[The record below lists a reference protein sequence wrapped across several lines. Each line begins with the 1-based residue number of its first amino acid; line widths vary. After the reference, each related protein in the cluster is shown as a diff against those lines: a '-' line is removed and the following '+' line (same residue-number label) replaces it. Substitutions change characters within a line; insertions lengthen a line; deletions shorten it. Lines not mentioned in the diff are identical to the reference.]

1 MHAVSSMTGYA
12 VAEGLSP
19 LGKISV
25 ECRAVNSRFLDLTL
39 RMDESLRFAE
49 GLVREQIQK
58 RVTRGK
64 MEVRISLK
72 ASEAGIPSALNEPA
86 LRRIAELQETVRRVI
101 PETPVLTVAELL
113 EMPGIAETASTDREA
128 LAESLLQVLDDALTA
143 FTAARLREGEALA
156 RVLLD
161 YCSQM
166 EATVEDVRAEIPRII
181 AHIEGKLTERL
192 EDALAAALT
201 EKSTL
206 TREEVSDRIRQE
218 VTLYAIRLDVD
229 EEMNRLVTHL
239 NEVRRILEKGG
250 PVGRRLD
257 FMAQE
262 MNREANTL
270 GSKAAAIEM
279 TNASMA
285 LKVLIEQLREQIQNL
300 E

>member
-1 MHAVSSMTGYA
+1 MNTVSSMTGYS
-12 VAEGLSP
+12 VADGLSS
-19 LGKISV
+19 LGKITV
-25 ECRAVNSRFLDLTL
+25 ECRAVNSRFLDLSL

-49 GLVREQIQK
+49 AFVRERVQK
-58 RVTRGK
+58 RVARGK

-72 ASEAGIPSALNEPA
+72 SSDASLPSALNTTA
-86 LRRIAELQETVRRVI
+86 LERIAALQDEIRSRI
-101 PETPVLTVAELL
+101 PGTPALTVAELL
-113 EMPGIAETASTDREA
+113 EMPGIVANESTDREA
-128 LAESLLQVLDDALTA
+128 LAADLLRIVDDALDA
-143 FTAARLREGEALA
+143 FCASRSREGEALTKI
-156 RVLLD
+156 LLD

-166 EATVEDVRAEIPRII
+166 EATVEEVRAEIPRII
-181 AHIEGKLTERL
+181 SHIEGKLTERL
-192 EDALAAALT
+192 ENALANALT

-206 TREEVSDRIRQE
+206 SREEVSDRIRQE

-239 NEVRRILEKGG
+239 AEVRRILAKGG

-285 LKVLIEQLREQIQNL
+285 LKVVLEQMREQIQNL

>member
-1 MHAVSSMTGYA
+1 MNAVSSMTGYA
-12 VAEGLSP
+12 VADGLSP
-19 LGKISV
+19 LGKITV

-39 RMDESLRFAE
+39 RMDEALRFAE
-49 GLVREQIQK
+49 PVVRERIQK
-58 RVTRGK
+58 AVARGK

-72 ASEAGIPSALNEPA
+72 ASDATLPTSLNAAALERVAA
-86 LRRIAELQETVRRVI
+86 LQAEIRRAI
-101 PETPVLTVAELL
+101 PETPALTVADLL
-113 EMPGIAETASTDREA
+113 GMPGIVASEPADREI
-128 LAESLLQVLDDALTA
+128 LSESLMKVVDDALAA
-143 FTAARLREGEALA
+143 FTASRRREGDALA
-156 RVLLD
+156 KVLLG
-161 YCSQM
+161 YCDQM
-166 EATVEDVRAEIPRII
+166 EATVSEVRAEIPRII
-181 AHIEGKLTERL
+181 SHIESKLTERL

-239 NEVRRILEKGG
+239 QEVRRILAKGG

-285 LKVLIEQLREQIQNL
+285 LKVVLEQLREQIQNL

>member
-1 MHAVSSMTGYA
+1 
-12 VAEGLSP
+12 
-19 LGKISV
+19 
-25 ECRAVNSRFLDLTL
+25 
-39 RMDESLRFAE
+39 
-49 GLVREQIQK
+49 
-58 RVTRGK
+58 
-64 MEVRISLK
+64 
-72 ASEAGIPSALNEPA
+72 
-86 LRRIAELQETVRRVI
+86 
-101 PETPVLTVAELL
+101 
-113 EMPGIAETASTDREA
+113 
-128 LAESLLQVLDDALTA
+128 
-143 FTAARLREGEALA
+143 
-156 RVLLD
+156 
-161 YCSQM
+161 M
-166 EATVEDVRAEIPRII
+166 EATVEEVRAEIPRII
-181 AHIEGKLTERL
+181 AHVEGKLTERL
-192 EDALAAALT
+192 EDALASALT

-285 LKVLIEQLREQIQNL
+285 LKVVIEQLREQIQNL

>member
-39 RMDESLRFAE
+39 RMDESLRFAD

-58 RVTRGK
+58 RVARGK

-72 ASEAGIPSALNEPA
+72 ASEAGLPTSLNEAA
-86 LRRIAELQETVRRVI
+86 LRRIAELQASIRKVI
-101 PETPVLTVAELL
+101 PETPPLTVAELL
-113 EMPGIAETASTDREA
+113 EMPGIAETAGADRDE
-128 LAESLLQVLDDALTA
+128 LAASILKVLDEALTA
-143 FTAARLREGEALA
+143 FSAARRREGEALA
-156 RVLLD
+156 KVLLD
-161 YCSQM
+161 YCAQM
-166 EATVEDVRAEIPRII
+166 EATVEEVRAEIPRII
-181 AHIEGKLTERL
+181 AHVEGKLTERL
-192 EDALAAALT
+192 EDALASALT

-270 GSKAAAIEM
+270 GSKAAAIEI

-285 LKVLIEQLREQIQNL
+285 LKVVIEQLREQIQNL

>member
-12 VAEGLSP
+12 VVEGLSP

-39 RMDESLRFAE
+39 RMDESLRFAD

-58 RVTRGK
+58 RVARGK

-72 ASEAGIPSALNEPA
+72 ASEAGLPTALNYAA
-86 LRRIAELQETVRRVI
+86 LRRIAELQASIRKVI
-101 PETPVLTVAELL
+101 PETPPLTVAELL
-113 EMPGIAETASTDREA
+113 EMPGIAETGGTDRDE
-128 LAESLLQVLDDALTA
+128 LAACILKVLDEALTA
-143 FTAARLREGEALA
+143 FSAARRREGEALA
-156 RVLLD
+156 KVLLD
-161 YCSQM
+161 YCDQM
-166 EATVEDVRAEIPRII
+166 EATVEEVRAEIPRII
-181 AHIEGKLTERL
+181 AHVEGKLTERL
-192 EDALAAALT
+192 EDALASALT

-285 LKVLIEQLREQIQNL
+285 LKVVIEQLREQIQNL

>member
-19 LGKISV
+19 LGKILV

-39 RMDESLRFAE
+39 RMDESLRFAD

-58 RVTRGK
+58 RVARGK

-72 ASEAGIPSALNEPA
+72 ASEAGLPTSLNEAA
-86 LRRIAELQETVRRVI
+86 LRRIAELQASIRKVI
-101 PETPVLTVAELL
+101 PETPPLTVAELL
-113 EMPGIAETASTDREA
+113 EMPGIAETAGTDRDE
-128 LAESLLQVLDDALTA
+128 LAASILKVLDEALTA
-143 FTAARLREGEALA
+143 FSAARRREGEALA
-156 RVLLD
+156 KVLLD
-161 YCSQM
+161 YCAQM
-166 EATVEDVRAEIPRII
+166 EATVEEVRAEIPRII
-181 AHIEGKLTERL
+181 AHVEGKLTERL
-192 EDALAAALT
+192 EDALASALT

-285 LKVLIEQLREQIQNL
+285 LKVVIEQLREQIQNL

>member
-19 LGKISV
+19 LGKILI

-39 RMDESLRFAE
+39 RMDESLRFAD

-58 RVTRGK
+58 RVARGK

-72 ASEAGIPSALNEPA
+72 ASDAGLPTALNDSA
-86 LRRIAELQETVRRVI
+86 LRRIAELQASIRKVI
-101 PETPVLTVAELL
+101 PETPPLTVAELL
-113 EMPGIAETASTDREA
+113 EMPGIAETGGADRDELAASI
-128 LAESLLQVLDDALTA
+128 LKVLDEALTA
-143 FTAARLREGEALA
+143 LSAARRREGEALA
-156 RVLLD
+156 KVLLD
-161 YCSQM
+161 YCAQM
-166 EATVEDVRAEIPRII
+166 EATVEEVRAEIPRII
-181 AHIEGKLTERL
+181 AHVEGKLTERL
-192 EDALAAALT
+192 EDALASALT

-285 LKVLIEQLREQIQNL
+285 LKVVIEQLREQIQNL

>member
-12 VAEGLSP
+12 VAEDLSP

-39 RMDESLRFAE
+39 RMDESLRFAD

-58 RVTRGK
+58 RVARGK

-72 ASEAGIPSALNEPA
+72 ASEAGLPTALNDSA
-86 LRRIAELQETVRRVI
+86 LRRIAELQASIRKVI
-101 PETPVLTVAELL
+101 PETPPLTVAELL
-113 EMPGIAETASTDREA
+113 EMPGIAETGGADRDELAASI
-128 LAESLLQVLDDALTA
+128 LKVLDEALTA
-143 FTAARLREGEALA
+143 FSAARRREGEALA
-156 RVLLD
+156 KVLLD
-161 YCSQM
+161 YCAQM
-166 EATVEDVRAEIPRII
+166 EATVEEVRAAIPRII
-181 AHIEGKLTERL
+181 AHVEGKLTERL
-192 EDALAAALT
+192 EDALASALT

-285 LKVLIEQLREQIQNL
+285 LKVVIEQLREQIQNL

>member
-12 VAEGLSP
+12 AAEGLSP

-39 RMDESLRFAE
+39 RMDESLRFAD

-58 RVTRGK
+58 RVARGK

-72 ASEAGIPSALNEPA
+72 ASEAGLPTSLNEAA
-86 LRRIAELQETVRRVI
+86 LRRIAELQASIRKVI
-101 PETPVLTVAELL
+101 PETPPLTVAELL
-113 EMPGIAETASTDREA
+113 EMPGIAETAGADRDE
-128 LAESLLQVLDDALTA
+128 LAASILKVLDEALTA
-143 FTAARLREGEALA
+143 FSAARRREGEALA
-156 RVLLD
+156 KVLLD
-161 YCSQM
+161 YCAQM
-166 EATVEDVRAEIPRII
+166 EATVEEVRAAIPRII
-181 AHIEGKLTERL
+181 AHVEGKLTERL
-192 EDALAAALT
+192 EDALASALT

-285 LKVLIEQLREQIQNL
+285 LKVVIEQLREQIQNL